1 MPFGWPW
8 SCVCTQ
14 LLNDL
19 TIRNNLFVAMHKAW
33 PKLRKRM
40 KQNKFDLEDDK
51 DLVIMS
57 RTWFCLYL
65 FEHQ

>member
-1 MPFGWPW
+1 
-8 SCVCTQ
+8 
-14 LLNDL
+14 
-19 TIRNNLFVAMHKAW
+19 MHKAW
-33 PKLRKRM
+33 PRLLKRM
-40 KQNKFDLEDDK
+40 QQNKIDREEDK